1 MPIST
6 AELSWRVLGFVN
18 GLRLLASSA
27 LATLFVSIMPE
38 TIGQLDPALFAG
50 AATAYFLYAVISLGS
65 IRRRTP
71 DIVLQTWTGVFAD
84 VLVLSLLTYASG
96 GVNGGI
102 SALVVL
108 SIGAA
113 SFILRRRLA
122 MAIAVAAAIAM
133 LIQPGITLLASVD
146 AMADL
151 TTAAISGALTIVSS
165 LGISQLARVMRHNED
180 IVRQR
185 ESANAELSEL
195 HRQLTEHLREGVLV
209 VDGENR
215 ISMISDAAATLLQGG
230 TVLPGASLPDVS
242 PRLANLFDTW
252 RRYFCDETR
261 SAPTM
266 LGLDGER
273 RLQLKFVSLDNSVQ
287 GPALIFVEDKSRV
300 AAWLP
305 ASMVPAS
312 VQVNQVPVPR
322 EPAPRELPP
331 REPAMRDSAR
341 SEAPRAAVR
350 RESARGDVSRERAFE
365 SPYAAGAV
373 REPSYEDGPYAGG
386 MSPVSALRN
395 SDPRANPFDDSSYRE
410 VPRRQSSP
418 RADSARPEMNS
429 AADRDSNREDA
440 YRNNSLRENLARQNS
455 FRAALQEISPW
466 ENPPKPASPPAAKPA
481 ATGASPRRQQQQPP
495 RPPGSMLTNNDPRLR
510 MIIGNALQIGRRDS
524 MRLERVDLASWTKE
538 FVSEFWLTED
548 IDADILRLNAP
559 RESVPVRADSA
570 HLHKLLWTLCSDLL
584 RYGRSSNATDPVEIR
599 VGRSATTQRR
609 YLDVIDR
616 GSAVGP
622 VDSKRVFEP
631 FLAAGKAGTG
641 ISMFVSRE
649 LSPRVRSG
657 ANNDPRPGGGVVF
670 RLVFAEAAPP
680 KPAEPVE

>member
-18 GLRLLASSA
+18 GLRLLASTA

-38 TIGQLDPALFAG
+38 TVGQLDPALFAG
-50 AATAYFLYAVISLGS
+50 AATAYFLYAIISVGS

-122 MAIAVAAAIAM
+122 MSIAVTAALAM
-133 LIQPGITLLASVD
+133 LIQPGITMLASTD
-146 AMADL
+146 ATADL
-151 TTAAISGALTIVSS
+151 TTPGISGALTIIIS
-165 LGISQLARVMRHNED
+165 LGISQLARVMRHNEELG
-180 IVRQR
+180 RKR
-185 ESANAELSEL
+185 ESANAELAEL
-195 HRQLTEHLREGVLV
+195 HRSLSQHLREGVLV
-209 VDGENR
+209 VDGDNR
-215 ISMISDAAATLLQGG
+215 ISMISDAAALQLQGG
-230 TVLPGASLPDVS
+230 SVLQGADLGEVS
-242 PRLANLFDTW
+242 PRLANLLDTW
-252 RRYFCDETR
+252 RRSYCDEGR
-261 SAPTM
+261 STPTM
-266 LGLDGER
+266 MGLDGER

-287 GPALIFVEDKSRV
+287 GPALIFVEDKSSV
-300 AAWLP
+300 ASWLA
-305 ASMVPAS
+305 ASMAPAS

-331 REPAMRDSAR
+331 REPVRREPALRESMR
-341 SEAPRAAVR
+341 SEAPRAK
-350 RESARGDVSRERAFE
+350 SARVS
-365 SPYAAGAV
+365 YAAAAA
-373 REPSYEDGPYAGG
+373 SL
-386 MSPVSALRN
+386 SPVSALRTSN
-395 SDPRANPFDDSSYRE
+395 PRINPFEDSSYPE
-410 VPRRQSSP
+410 VPSRQSA
-418 RADSARPEMNS
+418 RFGDSVRP
-429 AADRDSNREDA
+429 DIDSDPEEP
-440 YRNNSLRENLARQNS
+440 YRSSSIRENLARQNS

-466 ENPPKPASPPAAKPA
+466 ENAPRPAKLPPAAVPAPA
-481 ATGASPRRQQQQPP
+481 ASQPRRPQQQPA

-510 MIIGNALQIGRRDS
+510 IIIGNALKLGQRES
-524 MRLERVDLASWTKE
+524 LRLERVDLASWCKE
-538 FVSEFWLTED
+538 FVTELWQTEE
-548 IDADILRLNAP
+548 IDADILRLSAP
-559 RESVPVRADSA
+559 RESVPVRADPA
-570 HLHKLLWTLCSDLL
+570 HLHKLLWTLCIDLL
-584 RYGRSSNATDPVEIR
+584 RYGRASNATDPVEIR
-599 VGRSATTQRR
+599 VGRSSTTQRR

-616 GSAVGP
+616 GSAIGP

-649 LSPRVRSG
+649 LSPGVRSG

-680 KPAEPVE
+680 NTK

>member
-50 AATAYFLYAVISLGS
+50 AATAYFLYSVISVGS
-65 IRRRTP
+65 IRRRAP

-122 MAIAVAAAIAM
+122 MAIAVAAAVAM

-151 TTAAISGALTIVSS
+151 TTAAISGALTIIIA
-165 LGISQLARVMRHNED
+165 LGISQLARVMRQNEELS
-180 IVRQR
+180 RQR

-195 HRQLTEHLREGVLV
+195 HRSLAQHLREGVLV

-215 ISMISDAAATLLQGG
+215 ITMISDAAATLLQGG
-230 TVLPGASLPDVS
+230 SVLAGAPLSDVS
-242 PRLANLFDTW
+242 SRLANLFDTW
-252 RRYFCDETR
+252 RRYFCDESR

-266 LGLDGER
+266 MGFDGER
-273 RLQLKFVSLDNSVQ
+273 RLQLKFVSLDNSIQ

-300 AAWLP
+300 AAWMP

-322 EPAPRELPP
+322 EPAL
-331 REPAMRDSAR
+331 REPAPVREPALRDSAR
-341 SEAPRAAVR
+341 SEAPRVNVGR
-350 RESARGDVSRERAFE
+350 SARGDVSRERAFE

-386 MSPVSALRN
+386 LSPVSALRN
-395 SDPRANPFDDSSYRE
+395 SDPRPNPFEDSSYRE
-410 VPRRQSSP
+410 GPRRQSSP
-418 RADSARPEMNS
+418 RVDSALPDNN
-429 AADRDSNREDA
+429 RDGNKEEA
-440 YRNNSLRENLARQNS
+440 YRSNSLRENLARQNS

-466 ENPPKPASPPAAKPA
+466 ENPPRPAQPPPAASSPA
-481 ATGASPRRQQQQPP
+481 STAAQPRRQQAQPA

-510 MIIGNALQIGRRDS
+510 KIIGNALQFGRRDS
-524 MRLERVDLASWTKE
+524 LRLERVDLASWTKE
-538 FVSEFWLTED
+538 FVSEFWLTEE
-548 IDADILRLNAP
+548 IDADILRLSAP
-559 RESVPVRADSA
+559 RESVPVRADPA
-570 HLHKLLWTLCSDLL
+570 HLHKLLWTLCTDLL
-584 RYGRSSNATDPVEIR
+584 QYGRASNATDPVEIR

-631 FLAAGKAGTG
+631 FLSAGKAGTG

-670 RLVFAEAAPP
+670 RLVFAEAPAP
-680 KPAEPVE
+680 KPVEPVE

>member
-18 GLRLLASSA
+18 GLRLLAASA

-50 AATAYFLYAVISLGS
+50 AATAYFLYAVISVGS

-122 MAIAVAAAIAM
+122 MAIAVAAAVAM
-133 LIQPGITLLASVD
+133 LIQPGITLLSSVD
-146 AMADL
+146 AMGDL
-151 TTAAISGALTIVSS
+151 TTAAISGALTIVIA
-165 LGISQLARVMRHNED
+165 LGISQLARVMRQNEELG
-180 IVRQR
+180 RQR
-185 ESANAELSEL
+185 ESVTSELTEL
-195 HRQLTEHLREGVLV
+195 HRSLAMHLREGVLV
-209 VDGENR
+209 VDADNR
-215 ISMISDAAATLLQGG
+215 ISLISDAAGTLLQGG
-230 TVLPGASLPDVS
+230 SVMPGASLGDVS
-242 PRLANLFDTW
+242 PRLVNLLETW
-252 RRYFCDETR
+252 RRFFCDESR
-261 SAPTM
+261 SSPTM
-266 LGLDGER
+266 MGLDGER

-287 GPALIFVEDKSRV
+287 GPAVIFVEDKSRLP
-300 AAWLP
+300 AWLA
-305 ASMVPAS
+305 ASMIPAS

-322 EPAPRELPP
+322 EPAPREPAPP
-331 REPAMRDSAR
+331 EIVRN
-341 SEAPRAAVR
+341 EAPRANVKR
-350 RESARGDVSRERAFE
+350 
-365 SPYAAGAV
+365 V
-373 REPSYEDGPYAGG
+373 REPSYEGGPFAGSL
-386 MSPVSALRN
+386 SPVNALRN
-395 SDPRANPFDDSSYRE
+395 SDPRANPFEESSYRDSQ
-410 VPRRQSSP
+410 RRQSSP
-418 RADSARPEMNS
+418 RFESALP
-429 AADRDSNREDA
+429 DPDDDSNREDA
-440 YRNNSLRENLARQNS
+440 YRPDALRENLARQNS

-466 ENPPKPASPPAAKPA
+466 ENPPKPAPPSAAQPA
-481 ATGASPRRQQQQPP
+481 ATAAQPRRAQQRPQPPRPQPQQQEQPP

-510 MIIGNALQIGRRDS
+510 IIIGNALQFGRRDS
-524 MRLERVDLASWTKE
+524 VRLERVDLASWSKE
-538 FVSEFWLTED
+538 FVTEFWQTED

-559 RESVPVRADSA
+559 RESVPVRADPG
-570 HLHKLLWTLCSDLL
+570 HLHRLLWTLCTDLL
-584 RYGRSSNATDPVEIR
+584 KYGRASNATDPVEIR

-670 RLVFAEAAPP
+670 RLVFAEAPAP
-680 KPAEPVE
+680 KPAAPVE